1 MKASE
6 THLLKFLRK
15 SEQFAVP
22 IYQRTYSWTEAECR
36 QLWDDIIRTGSN
48 DNIRAHFL
56 GSIVYVEKG
65 LYSVTGY
72 SPMLIIDGQQRLTTV
87 SLLIEALARH
97 LKNSDEIID
106 GFSTKK
112 LRNYYLLNSEETDER
127 RYKLILSKTD
137 KETYLT
143 LVSQSPPP
151 KESSHRIVKN
161 FELFKKLVNK
171 QSNDL
176 SVLCKGL
183 EKLAIVDISLNKE
196 HDNPQLIFESMN
208 STGRELSQADL
219 IRNFV
224 LMDQELEEQEYL
236 YNHYWYPMETSFG
249 QEPYAKEF
257 DHFMRYYLTVKN
269 RRLPNIKNVYE
280 EFKDYRYKTN
290 YDIDY
295 LLQDLHKFS
304 QYYCKIALGK
314 ESNQNLA
321 DTFFD
326 LQRLKANVTN
336 PLLLEIYDD
345 YENGLLSID
354 DFISVVR
361 IVESYVLRRAICD
374 ISPISMNKTFG
385 AFAKEI
391 DKTNYLESIKAQ
403 FLLMKTY
410 KRFPDNQEFMEHLVK
425 KDIYH
430 FQRREYLFRRLEN
443 YGRKEAASVNEYTI
457 EHIMPQNENLSLAWR
472 EDLGED
478 WEDIHTN
485 LLHTL
490 GNLTLT
496 GYNSEYSDRPF
507 KEKRDME
514 GGFRQSPLLLN
525 QELGSFE
532 KWDKEAIQHRATL
545 LSKKA
550 TEVWPFPSLPDI
562 VIDRYRPVKAESAR
576 FANYTIE
583 DHKHLMEGAI
593 MHSLFSQL
601 SQEIQELDP
610 TVVEDF
616 RKHYVAY
623 KVEGTNFTSIE
634 GYANSIQVGLCMPFA
649 KIYDPRKMA
658 KQVPTEHRWGRSEAK
673 VRIHDSDDI
682 PYVTGLI
689 RQAFQHLIEDEDED
703 DIRQPEPL
711 GDLDEAYF

>member
-87 SLLIEALARH
+87 SLIIEALARH
-97 LKNSDEIID
+97 LENSDEIID

-143 LVSQSPPP
+143 LVSQNPPP
-151 KESSHRIVKN
+151 KESSHRITKN
-161 FELFKKLVNK
+161 FELFEKLIDK
-171 QSNDL
+171 QSADL
-176 SVLCKGL
+176 SVLCMGL

-224 LMDQELEEQEYL
+224 LMDQELEQQEHL

-257 DHFMRYYLTVKN
+257 DHFMRHYLTVKN
-269 RRLPNIKNVYE
+269 RRIPKIKNVYE
-280 EFKDYRYKTN
+280 EFKDYRYKTD
-290 YDIDY
+290 YDINY

-321 DTFFD
+321 DAFFD
-326 LQRLKANVTN
+326 LQQLKANVTH

-354 DFISVVR
+354 DFVSVVR
-361 IVESYVLRRAICD
+361 IFESYVFRRAICD
-374 ISPISMNKTFG
+374 IPTISMNKTFG
-385 AFAKEI
+385 AFAEEI

-410 KRFPDNQEFMEHLVK
+410 KRFPDNQEFMEHLIK
-425 KDIYH
+425 KDIYN

-443 YGRKEAASVNEYTI
+443 YGRKEAVSVNEYTI
-457 EHIMPQNENLSLAWR
+457 EHIMPQNENLSSAWR
-472 EDLGED
+472 ESLGD
-478 WEDIHTN
+478 NWEDVHSE

-507 KEKRDME
+507 VEKRDME

-532 KWDKEAIQHRATL
+532 KWDKEAILSRAKI
-545 LSKKA
+545 LSDKA
-550 TEVWPFPSLPDI
+550 IKVWNFPILPDE
-562 VIDRYRPVKAESAR
+562 VLNQYRPVRTYGANLL
-576 FANYTIE
+576 NYTIQ
-583 DHKHLMEGAI
+583 DHRYLMEGAN
-593 MHSLFSQL
+593 MHSLFSRL

-610 TVVEDF
+610 IVIEDF
-616 RKHYVAY
+616 RKYYVSY
-623 KVEGTNFTSIE
+623 KIEGINFITMD
-634 GYANSIQVGLCMPFA
+634 GYANSIRVSLNMPFA
-649 KIYDPRKMA
+649 KIYDPLKVA
-658 KQVPTEHRWGRSEAK
+658 KQIPPEHDAGHSEAR

-682 PYVTGLI
+682 PYVMGLI
-689 RQAFQHLIEDEDED
+689 RQAFQHLIEDED
-703 DIRQPEPL
+703 
-711 GDLDEAYF
+711 

>member
-87 SLLIEALARH
+87 SLIIEALARH
-97 LKNSDEIID
+97 LENSDEIID

-143 LVSQSPPP
+143 LVSQNPPP
-151 KESSHRIVKN
+151 KESSHRISKN
-161 FELFKKLVNK
+161 FELFEKLIDK
-171 QSNDL
+171 QSANL
-176 SVLCKGL
+176 SVLCMGL

-224 LMDQELEEQEYL
+224 LMDQELEQQEHL

-304 QYYCKIALGK
+304 QYYCKITLGK
-314 ESNQNLA
+314 EGNPNLA
-321 DTFFD
+321 RAFFD
-326 LQRLKANVTN
+326 LQQLKANVTY

-345 YENGLLSID
+345 YENGLLSLD
-354 DFISVVR
+354 DFVSVVR

-391 DKTNYLESIKAQ
+391 DKTNYLESFKAQ
-403 FLLMKTY
+403 FLLMRTY
-410 KRFPDNQEFMEHLVK
+410 KRFPDNQDFMEHLIK
-425 KDIYH
+425 KDIYN

-443 YGRKEAASVNEYTI
+443 YGRKEAVSVNEYTI
-457 EHIMPQNENLSLAWR
+457 EHIMPQNENMPSAWR

-507 KEKRDME
+507 DEKRDMK

-525 QELGSFE
+525 KELGSFI
-532 KWDKEAIQHRATL
+532 KWDKEAILHRADL
-545 LSKKA
+545 LSKRA
-550 TEVWPFPSLPDI
+550 TEVWPFPDLPDT
-562 VIDRYRPVKAESAR
+562 VIDRYRPVKVEGVR

-583 DHKHLMEGAI
+583 DHKHLMEGAT
-593 MHSLFSQL
+593 MHPLFSQL

-616 RKHYVAY
+616 RKYYVAY
-623 KVEGTNFTSIE
+623 KIEGINFITID
-634 GYANSIQVGLCMPFA
+634 GYANSIRVSLNMPFA
-649 KIYDPRKMA
+649 KIYDPLKVA
-658 KQVPTEHRWGRSEAK
+658 KQIPPEHDAGHSEAR

-682 PYVTGLI
+682 PYVMGLI
-689 RQAFQHLIEDEDED
+689 RQAFQHLIEDED
-703 DIRQPEPL
+703 
-711 GDLDEAYF
+711 

>member
-87 SLLIEALARH
+87 SLIIEALARH
-97 LKNSDEIID
+97 LENSDEILD

-161 FELFKKLVNK
+161 FELFEKLVDK
-171 QSNDL
+171 QSNDDL
-176 SVLCKGL
+176 SILCKGL

-224 LMDQELEEQEYL
+224 LMDQEMEQQEHL

-257 DHFMRYYLTVKN
+257 DHFMRHYLTVKN
-269 RRLPNIKNVYE
+269 RRIPKIKKVYE
-280 EFKDYRYKTN
+280 EFKDYRYETN
-290 YDIDY
+290 YNIDY

-304 QYYCKIALGK
+304 QYYCKIVLGK
-314 ESNQNLA
+314 ESNYNLDRA
-321 DTFFD
+321 FFD
-326 LQRLKANVTN
+326 LQQLKANVTH

-345 YENGLLSID
+345 YENDLLSID
-354 DFISVVR
+354 DLVSVVR
-361 IVESYVLRRAICD
+361 ILESYVFRRAICD
-374 ISPISMNKTFG
+374 IPTISMNKTFG
-385 AFAKEI
+385 AFAEEI
-391 DKTNYLESIKAQ
+391 DKANYLESIKAQ

-410 KRFPDNQEFMEHLVK
+410 KRFPDNQEFIEHLVR
-425 KDIYH
+425 KDIYN

-443 YGRKEAASVNEYTI
+443 HGRKEAVSVNEYTI
-457 EHIMPQNENLSLAWR
+457 EHIMPQNENLSPAWQ
-472 EDLGED
+472 ESLGEN
-478 WEDIHTN
+478 WEDVHSE

-507 KEKRDME
+507 VEKRDME

-525 QELGSFE
+525 RELGSFE
-532 KWDKEAIQHRATL
+532 KWDKKAILHRAKI
-545 LSKKA
+545 LSDKA
-550 TEVWPFPSLPDI
+550 IKVWHLPVLPDE
-562 VIDRYRPVKAESAR
+562 VLDRYRPVKAYGANLL
-576 FANYTIE
+576 NYTIQ
-583 DHKHLMEGAI
+583 DHKYFMEGAT

-601 SQEIQELDP
+601 SQEIRYLDP

-616 RKHYVAY
+616 RKYYVAY
-623 KVEGTNFTSIE
+623 KIEGINFITIN
-634 GYANSIQVGLCMPFA
+634 GYANSIRVSLNMPFA
-649 KIYDPRKMA
+649 KIYDPLKVA
-658 KQVPTEHRWGRSEAK
+658 KQIPPEHDAGYSEAR

-682 PYVTGLI
+682 PYVMGLI
-689 RQAFQHLIEDEDED
+689 RQAFQHRIEDDED
-703 DIRQPEPL
+703 
-711 GDLDEAYF
+711 

>member
-48 DNIRAHFL
+48 ENIRAHFL

-65 LYSVTGY
+65 LYQVTGY

-87 SLLIEALARH
+87 SLIIEALARH
-97 LKNSDEIID
+97 LENSDEIID

-127 RYKLILSKTD
+127 HYKLILSKTD

-143 LVSQSPPP
+143 LVSQNPPP
-151 KESSHRIVKN
+151 KESSHRIIKN
-161 FELFKKLVNK
+161 FELFEKLVDK
-171 QSNDL
+171 QSSDL
-176 SVLCKGL
+176 SVLCMGL

-224 LMDQELEEQEYL
+224 LMDQELEQQKHL

-257 DHFMRYYLTVKN
+257 DHFMRHYLTVKN
-269 RRLPNIKNVYE
+269 RRIPKIKNVYE
-280 EFKDYRYKTN
+280 EFKDYRYKTD

-321 DTFFD
+321 DAFFD
-326 LQRLKANVTN
+326 LQQLKANVTH

-345 YENGLLSID
+345 YENGLLNMD
-354 DFISVVR
+354 DFVSVVK
-361 IVESYVLRRAICD
+361 IFESYVFRRAICD
-374 ISPISMNKTFG
+374 IPTISMNKTFG
-385 AFAKEI
+385 AFAEEI

-410 KRFPDNQEFMEHLVK
+410 KRFPDNQEFMEHLIK
-425 KDIYH
+425 KDIYN
-430 FQRREYLFRRLEN
+430 FQRREYLFRKLEN
-443 YGRKEAASVNEYTI
+443 YGRKEAVSVNEYTI

-472 EDLGED
+472 KSLGEN
-478 WEDIHTN
+478 WEDVHSE

-507 KEKRDME
+507 AEKRDME
-514 GGFRQSPLLLN
+514 GGFRHSPLLLN

-532 KWDKEAIQHRATL
+532 KWDKETILHRAKI
-545 LSKKA
+545 LSDKA
-550 TEVWPFPSLPDI
+550 IRVWHFPVLPDEI
-562 VIDRYRPVKAESAR
+562 LNQYRPVRTYGANLL
-576 FANYTIE
+576 NYTIQ
-583 DHKHLMEGAI
+583 DHKYLMEGAN
-593 MHSLFSQL
+593 MHSLFSRL

-610 TVVEDF
+610 IVVEDF
-616 RKHYVAY
+616 RKYYVSY
-623 KVEGTNFTSIE
+623 KVEGINFASIS
-634 GYANSIQVGLCMPFA
+634 GFANSINVALWMPFA
-649 KIYDPRKMA
+649 EIYDPHRVT
-658 KQVPTEHRWGRSEAK
+658 KQTPPEYEEGRAEASL
-673 VRIHDSDDI
+673 RIYRSDEI
-682 PYVTGLI
+682 PYVIGLI
-689 RQAFQHLIEDEDED
+689 RQSFQHLIEDED
-703 DIRQPEPL
+703 
-711 GDLDEAYF
+711 